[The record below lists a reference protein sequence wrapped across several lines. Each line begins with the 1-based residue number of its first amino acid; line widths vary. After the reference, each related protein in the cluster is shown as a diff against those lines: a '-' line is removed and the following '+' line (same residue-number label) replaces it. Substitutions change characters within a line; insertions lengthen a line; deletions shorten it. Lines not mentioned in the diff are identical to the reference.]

1 MSRPF
6 RVAAATDQCIRVTHG
21 WQVLTTAPGAAAS
34 PEQIGGNWHP
44 ATVPGI
50 AASALRGIV
59 DEAELNRLDV
69 WYRVLLPPGEAR
81 DLVFHGL
88 ATIAEIWLAGR
99 CVLQTD
105 NMFRTHHVPVSL
117 AKPTELH
124 LCFRALHPA
133 LAAKRGRARWR
144 TAHAQPGTLRH
155 ARTTLLGQ
163 MPGRFPEFPVVGPWR
178 AIELRSL
185 VPAASL
191 TCAVRD
197 SAGIATLSLNLP
209 EIMEAAPGYLRIGEN
224 QTPLDWL
231 DARNA
236 SAELTLPDV
245 ALWWPHTH
253 GDPALHEATLQL
265 GDATISLG
273 RVGFRTISVD
283 RDADGQGFGLVVNAT
298 PVFCRGASWIS
309 ADLQAFP
316 EDAAAFAPFIDA
328 ACAAGMNMLR
338 VGGTT
343 IYEADAFYDLC
354 AERGIL
360 VWQDFMFANFD
371 YPKDAGFLQNAA
383 CEAEQFLDRTQSC
396 PALAVLCGASEVSQ
410 QIGMMGLPSEWV
422 RHELFDA
429 ILPGIAERLRPDV
442 PYLGH
447 APDGPGWSFAPD
459 RGVSHYYGIG
469 AYLRD
474 TDDARRSGLRFAA
487 ECLGFANVPD
497 QRTLAA
503 LGTPDVHDP
512 RWKSASPR
520 DPGAPWDFDDVRDH
534 YLGQFFGVIPA
545 VLRMRDRDR
554 YLDLARAT
562 SATVMHAA
570 FAEWRRP
577 RSSCRGAL
585 VWTLQDVV
593 PGAGWGVLDHAGRP
607 KAAWHG
613 LRAVLQPVQVLLT
626 DEGLNGLDVHVLN
639 ETPRELRAEFE
650 LVCLRDGTVPVARAT
665 CQVTLAAHASQ
676 SLRSAELLD
685 GFFDITYAYRFGPPA
700 HDVTIAT
707 LRDAAGQVLSQA
719 VHFPAGQVLPP
730 CDPGFEASLAQDAAG
745 WVLTLSCARFA
756 QFVHIVDENF
766 RAEADWFHL
775 APNSSRAVR
784 LLRECEGVN
793 SPDGYILALNALRW
807 KRYSGRQ

>member
-1 MSRPF
+1 MARLTWLEAVPERCT
-6 RVAAATDQCIRVTHG
+6 RVARGWRV
-21 WQVLTTAPGAAAS
+21 LATAPDAAAS
-34 PEQIGGNWHP
+34 PEQIAGTWHP
-44 ATVPGI
+44 ATVPGT
-50 AASALRGIV
+50 AAVALRGIV
-59 DEAELNRLDV
+59 DVNSLNGMDV
-69 WYRVLLPPGEAR
+69 WYRVRLPASEAR
-81 DLVFHGL
+81 ELVFHGL
-88 ATIAEIWLAGR
+88 ATIADIWLGGTR
-99 CVLQTD
+99 VLQTD
-105 NMFRTHHVPVSL
+105 NMFQVHHVPVSL
-117 AKPTELH
+117 AQEAELH

-144 TAHAQPGTLRH
+144 PAHAQPGTLRH

-163 MPGRFPEFPVVGPWR
+163 MSGRFPEFPVVGPWR
-178 AIELRSL
+178 PVELSEQ

-191 TCAVRD
+191 TCVVRG
-197 SAGIATLSLNLP
+197 SAGIATLSLTLP
-209 EIMEAAPGYLRIGEN
+209 ETMAAVPGYLRIGDS
-224 QTPLDWL
+224 QTQLEWR

-236 SAELTLPDV
+236 AAELVLPDV

-253 GDPALHEATLQL
+253 GAPALHQATLQL
-265 GDATISLG
+265 GEATLSLG
-273 RVGFRTISVD
+273 RIGFRTIAID
-283 RDADGQGFGLVVNAT
+283 RDADGQGFGLVVNGF
-298 PVFCRGASWIS
+298 PVFCRGAAWIS
-309 ADLQAFP
+309 ADMQSLP
-316 EDAAAFAPFIDA
+316 EDPAAFIPFLDA
-328 ACAAGMNMLR
+328 ARDAGMNMLR

-371 YPKDAGFLQNAA
+371 YPRDAAFLQGAA
-383 CEAEQFLDRTQSC
+383 REAEQFLDRTQSC
-396 PALAVLCGASEVSQ
+396 PALAVLCGASEVAQ
-410 QIGMMGLPSEWV
+410 QVGMMGLPAAWV
-422 RHELFDA
+422 RHELFDSV
-429 ILPGIAERLRPDV
+429 LPDIAARLRPDV

-497 QRTLAA
+497 HRTLAA
-503 LGTPDVHDP
+503 LGTADAHDP

-534 YLGQFFGVIPA
+534 YMGQCFGVVPA
-545 VLRMRDRDR
+545 ALRMRDRDR
-554 YLDLARAT
+554 YLDLSRAA
-562 SATVMHAA
+562 SAAVMQAA

-577 RSSCRGAL
+577 GSSCRGAL

-593 PGAGWGVLDHAGRP
+593 PGAGWGVLDYAARP

-613 LRAVLQPVQVLLT
+613 LRAVLQPVQVLLA

-639 ETPRELRAEFE
+639 ETPRELQAALE
-650 LVCLRDGTVPVARAT
+650 LVCLRDGAVPVARAAR
-665 CQVTLAAHASQ
+665 QITLAAHASQ

-707 LRDAAGQVLSQA
+707 LCDADGQVLSQA
-719 VHFPAGQVLPP
+719 YHFPLGLALPP
-730 CDPGFEASLAQDAAG
+730 CDPGFEASLARDADG
-745 WVLTLSCARFA
+745 WLLTLSCARFA

-766 RAEADWFHL
+766 RAEADWFHY
-775 APNSSRAVR
+775 SRAVR
-784 LLRECEGVN
+784 LLRECEGEIP
-793 SPDGYILALNALRW
+793 PDGYILGLNAFGW
-807 KRYSGRQ
+807 KRYSGRP